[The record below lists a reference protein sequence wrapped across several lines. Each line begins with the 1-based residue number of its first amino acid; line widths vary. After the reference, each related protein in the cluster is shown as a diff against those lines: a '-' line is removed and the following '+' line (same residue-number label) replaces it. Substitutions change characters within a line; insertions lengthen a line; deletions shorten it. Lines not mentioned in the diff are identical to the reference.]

1 MEFKIKSLKQL
12 PEAAKWFVEN
22 MGNDT
27 LFSFEGVMGAGK
39 TTFIKAICE
48 ELGVRDVVNSPTF
61 AIINEYT
68 SGEGSP
74 IYHFD
79 FYRIKSP
86 QEAIDFGL
94 NDYLYSKNLCFM
106 EWAQEV
112 EALLPDH
119 YVKVL
124 IVENVRGERVVT
136 LKK

>member
-1 MEFKIKSLKQL
+1 MEFTIKSLKQL
-12 PEAAKWFVEN
+12 PEAAKWFVQN

>member
-1 MEFKIKSLKQL
+1 MEFTIKSLKQL
-12 PEAAKWFVEN
+12 PEAAKWFVQN

-94 NDYLYSKNLCFM
+94 NEYLYSKNLCFM

-124 IVENVRGERVVT
+124 IAENVRGERVVT

>member
-1 MEFKIKSLKQL
+1 MEFTIKSLKQL

-124 IVENVRGERVVT
+124 IAENVRGERVVT

>member
-1 MEFKIKSLKQL
+1 MEFTIKSLKQL

-68 SGEGSP
+68 SGEGHP

>member
-1 MEFKIKSLKQL
+1 MEFTIKSLKQL

>member
-1 MEFKIKSLKQL
+1 MEFTIKSLKQL

-68 SGEGSP
+68 SEEGSP

>member
-1 MEFKIKSLKQL
+1 MEFTIKSLKQL
-12 PEAAKWFVEN
+12 PEAAKWFVQN

-94 NDYLYSKNLCFM
+94 NYYLYSKNLCFM

-124 IVENVRGERVVT
+124 IAENVRGERVVT

>member
-1 MEFKIKSLKQL
+1 MEFTIKSLKQL
-12 PEAAKWFVEN
+12 PEAAKWFVQN

-27 LFSFEGVMGAGK
+27 LFSFEGVIGAGK

-124 IVENVRGERVVT
+124 IAENVRGERVVT

>member
-1 MEFKIKSLKQL
+1 MEFTIKSLKQL
-12 PEAAKWFVEN
+12 PEAAKWFVQD

-68 SGEGSP
+68 SGEGCP

>member
-1 MEFKIKSLKQL
+1 MEFTIKSLKQL
-12 PEAAKWFVEN
+12 PEAAKWFVQN

-124 IVENVRGERVVT
+124 IAENVRGERVVT

>member
-1 MEFKIKSLKQL
+1 MEFTIKSLKQL
-12 PEAAKWFVEN
+12 PEAAKWFVQN

-68 SGEGSP
+68 SGEGHP

>member
-1 MEFKIKSLKQL
+1 
-12 PEAAKWFVEN
+12 
-22 MGNDT
+22 
-27 LFSFEGVMGAGK
+27 MGAGK

-124 IVENVRGERVVT
+124 IAENVRGERVVT

>member
-1 MEFKIKSLKQL
+1 MEFTIKSLNML
-12 PEAAKWFVEN
+12 PEAAKWFVQN

-68 SGEGSP
+68 SGEGHP

-86 QEAIDFGL
+86 QEAVDFGL

>member
-1 MEFKIKSLKQL
+1 MEFTIKSLKQL
-12 PEAAKWFVEN
+12 PEAAKWFVQD

-68 SGEGSP
+68 SGEGCP

-124 IVENVRGERVVT
+124 IAENVRGERVVT

>member
-1 MEFKIKSLKQL
+1 MEFTIKSLKQL
-12 PEAAKWFVEN
+12 PEAAKWFVQD

-124 IVENVRGERVVT
+124 IAENVRGERVVT